1 VVFLRDAD
9 RIRATAKIAE
19 TKRAAVVWPS
29 VVKHRRWRRPTGAIT
44 MTTTIS
50 KEGTKSANK
59 RVDPLRS
66 QTRLPRDEIISS
78 FLAHFEGRYAT
89 QRRGYAEEELAAA
102 QHLVETKFSS
112 EAWTKR
118 IP

>member
-1 VVFLRDAD
+1 MLRIGREKLSD
-9 RIRATAKIAE
+9 K
-19 TKRAAVVWPS
+19 
-29 VVKHRRWRRPTGAIT
+29 
-44 MTTTIS
+44 
-50 KEGTKSANK
+50 GTKSANK

-78 FLAHFEGRYAT
+78 FLAHFESRYDT
-89 QRRGYAEEELAAA
+89 RRRGYTDDELAAA

-112 EAWTKR
+112 DAWTKR